1 MRLGQTFTI
10 EPILTL
16 GSRHHSPWPDGWT
29 LVTSDL
35 SLAAQ
40 FEHTLLITE
49 GGAEVLTAPPP
60 GEDSSSGGGGSSG
73 SVSSAG
79 GGGAAVAG

>member
-16 GSRHHSPWPDGWT
+16 GSRHHRAWADGWT
-29 LVTSDL
+29 LVTADG

-40 FEHTLLITE
+40 FEHTLMITE
-49 GGAEVLTAPPP
+49 AGAEVLTRAEGGASAVDGDAP
-60 GEDSSSGGGGSSG
+60 GG
-73 SVSSAG
+73 AG
-79 GGGAAVAG
+79 GGG

>member
-1 MRLGQTFTI
+1 MQLGQTFTI

-16 GSRHHSPWPDGWT
+16 GSRHHEAWPDGWT
-29 LVTSDL
+29 LVTRDR

-49 GGAEVLTAPPP
+49 GGAEVLTRPP
-60 GEDSSSGGGGSSG
+60 GGD
-73 SVSSAG
+73 VARDQAAAAG
-79 GGGAAVAG
+79 